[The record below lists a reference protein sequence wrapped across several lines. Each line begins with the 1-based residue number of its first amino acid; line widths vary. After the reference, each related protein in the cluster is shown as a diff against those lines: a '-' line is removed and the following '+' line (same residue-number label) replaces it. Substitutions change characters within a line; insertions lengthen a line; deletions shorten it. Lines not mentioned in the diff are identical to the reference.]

1 MLDKEKIYDWITD
14 EGEERICKAIDE
26 EQCKSVPGNFLKN
39 SFSGFCSKLAE
50 QLVSPGVTL
59 PWILSMLG
67 ASTAFAGLLVPLK
80 NAGSLLPQLLV
91 SAKIRGFKQRKYFW
105 AYSAFF
111 QFLMV
116 LMMLLAFLF
125 LDGNPAGYVIVFSL
139 FLFSVA
145 SGVASV
151 SFKDVMAKTIP
162 KGRRGRLL
170 ATRATGG
177 GILTLL
183 AGLLMYFFLQNT
195 SEKLP
200 FIILIA
206 SSAFLWLGA
215 AFFFSI
221 IKEEDGATEGG
232 RTPIDEVKKGWTV
245 FTSNKNL
252 RNFILSRAM
261 LMAIPLAQP
270 FFILYGKEV
279 TGASFSGLG
288 LLVIVSGIAGF
299 ISSPFWG
306 KFADRS
312 SRKMMIV
319 IAFLGVLNIMLVIG
333 YDYMNPDL
341 KTIYTF
347 APLILLNMIIHGG
360 ARLSRKT
367 YLADFAPEDERPLFI
382 SLSNTFIGLFTILA
396 AGIGFIAEIFSIQ
409 ALFIFFISMLIASIG
424 LSYSLKEV

>member
-1 MLDKEKIYDWITD
+1 
-14 EGEERICKAIDE
+14 
-26 EQCKSVPGNFLKN
+26 
-39 SFSGFCSKLAE
+39 
-50 QLVSPGVTL
+50 
-59 PWILSMLG
+59 
-67 ASTAFAGLLVPLK
+67 
-80 NAGSLLPQLLV
+80 
-91 SAKIRGFKQRKYFW
+91 
-105 AYSAFF
+105 
-111 QFLMV
+111 MV

-215 AFFFSI
+215 AFFFTI